1 MGSIIL
7 GPANRGHQLGTKM
20 TTSMK
25 AKIVNVKVEHD
36 ATGIFIATSPELK
49 GLLVAKHSM
58 EDVRKAI
65 PVAITQM
72 YALCGED
79 VLVTPAEDGTDFDQ
93 PWVAI
98 PAEVAKR
105 ALEHA

>member
-1 MGSIIL
+1 
-7 GPANRGHQLGTKM
+7 M

-25 AKIVNVKVEHD
+25 AKIVNVKVERH
-36 ATGIFIATSPELK
+36 ATGMFVATSQELK

-58 EDVRKAI
+58 DDLYKAI
-65 PVAITQM
+65 PQAIMEM
-72 YALCGED
+72 YAVCGED
-79 VLVTPAEDGTDFDQ
+79 VLVTPAENGSDFYQ
-93 PWVAI
+93 PWIAI